1 MGFCIRESRGSLRAM
16 TVAAVAILMAM
27 FALIIAPP
35 PSAWASTGDKTLTV
49 DAAAIGEDE
58 SVYTTIQDAINF
70 IDAQNDKENWTITVK
85 GGNYSRFTVL
95 NGLNGLTVQAAN
107 GANVIVSTV
116 NSSDAP
122 VATSG
127 GFPDTGGVSI
137 REANDVTL
145 EGLTFTVGTQTN
157 PWYVAAVSNY
167 TESGV
172 RGNNLSVI
180 GCTFA
185 GSGSASGV
193 FINTGTT
200 QFSVQNCSFSN
211 LKEAVSMYGDGT
223 LMSGASVTSNTFEGC
238 SFALHGYYG
247 GTGDAGV
254 LTFANNTV
262 IGGDVLRCKV
272 VVQDQTNTG
281 ALKADVRGNQLTNAV
296 VGLVNLREAGETVSD
311 VLNSN
316 TFGMGSFYVEA
327 EEPGTIDFYTAY
339 QVPQGSQGGWALTG
353 VDDFDVD
360 WGTNP
365 DGSTAY
371 IGELVANANAEG
383 SNVLNITGIDPD
395 NLIKTFTWFKD
406 GIYWVSYPQAGNLT
420 VSKTVEG
427 ENAEPD
433 QEFEFTIELSD
444 TSVNGV
450 FGDLTFVDGVATFT
464 LCDGENVTAT
474 GLPACTLVDGATNTE
489 LAPVAYTVT
498 EAETEGYE
506 VTIPETAN
514 GVLAEG
520 GFVQVDFV
528 NTPTAVPVDP
538 TPAPADPTD
547 PGEDSIAI
555 EKVDMRDPAARPAPT
570 TKLPATGDSPIAPLV
585 GCLLIVAGTGV
596 LMARRAS
603 LHR

>member
-1 MGFCIRESRGSLRAM
+1 M
-16 TVAAVAILMAM
+16 
-27 FALIIAPP
+27 
-35 PSAWASTGDKTLTV
+35 
-49 DAAAIGEDE
+49 
-58 SVYTTIQDAINF
+58 
-70 IDAQNDKENWTITVK
+70 
-85 GGNYSRFTVL
+85 

>member
-1 MGFCIRESRGSLRAM
+1 M
-16 TVAAVAILMAM
+16 
-27 FALIIAPP
+27 
-35 PSAWASTGDKTLTV
+35 ASTGDKTLTV

-70 IDAQNDKENWTITVK
+70 IDTQNDKENWTITVK
-85 GGNYSRFTVL
+85 EGNYSRFTIL

-127 GFPDTGGVSI
+127 GFLDTGGVSI

-145 EGLTFTVGTQTN
+145 EGLTFTVETQTN

-211 LKEAVSMYGDGT
+211 LKEAVSMYGDST

-262 IGGDVLRCKV
+262 IGSDALRCKIV
-272 VVQDQTNTG
+272 LQDQTNTG

-311 VLNSN
+311 VMNYN
-316 TFGMGSFYVEA
+316 TFGMGSFFVEA
-327 EEPGTIDFYTAY
+327 VEPGTIDFYTAY

-371 IGELVANANAEG
+371 IGELVANANAAS
-383 SNVLNITGIDPD
+383 SNTLNITGISPD

-406 GIYWVSYPQAGNLT
+406 GLYWVSYPQAGDLT
-420 VSKTVEG
+420 VSKTVDG
-427 ENAEPD
+427 ESVNPN
-433 QEFEFTIELSD
+433 QEFEFTVKLSN
-444 TSVNGV
+444 TNVNGV
-450 FGDLTFVDGVATFT
+450 FGGMTFVDGVATVT
-464 LCDGENVTAT
+464 LRDGESATAT
-474 GLPACTLVDGATNTE
+474 GLPASMLVNSAMSTE

-498 EAETEGYE
+498 ETKTEGYE
-506 VTIPETAN
+506 VMIPEAAQGILTED
-514 GVLAEG
+514 GS
-520 GFVQVDFV
+520 VQVDFV
-528 NTPTAVPVDP
+528 NTALTVPVDP
-538 TPAPADPTD
+538 TPAPADPEG
-547 PGEDSIAI
+547 PSVI
-555 EKVDMRDPAARPAPT
+555 EKVDMQDPASQPGA
-570 TKLPATGDSPIAPLV
+570 TKIIPATGDSSIAFLV
-585 GCLLIVAGTGV
+585 GCLSIVAGIVV
-596 LMARRAS
+596 LMAPHFVPALIS
-603 LHR
+603 KHSSW